1 VQTPQRVREAFGHL
15 LVVRLTVLV
24 AQRSSHSARRTV
36 LVAQCSSHSARRTVL
51 SAQRFGAIDACR
63 VVVSFDQLKGVGEH
77 NVRALDVW
85 NHMNR

>member
-1 VQTPQRVREAFGHL
+1 MQTPQRVREAFGHL

-24 AQRSSHSARRTV
+24 AQR
-36 LVAQCSSHSARRTVL
+36 SSHSARRTVL